1 MGIVFQSGIGEAS
14 PFARLGFFKGM
25 ICDEPYCIFRHL
37 NLDTFQR
44 RYPYKGII
52 VGHAIY
58 SLRSFRLKILI

>member
-37 NLDTFQR
+37 NLDTFSNDDTLIR
-44 RYPYKGII
+44 VLLWVMIFIPLEASG
-52 VGHAIY
+52 
-58 SLRSFRLKILI
+58 LKF